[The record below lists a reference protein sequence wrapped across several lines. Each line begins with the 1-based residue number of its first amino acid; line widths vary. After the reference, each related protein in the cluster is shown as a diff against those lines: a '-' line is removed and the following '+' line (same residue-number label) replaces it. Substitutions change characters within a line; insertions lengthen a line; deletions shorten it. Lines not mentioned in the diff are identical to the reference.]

1 MGAATARQTSAPSVM
16 PQVLGGVAP
25 YLTVSGAD
33 AAAAF
38 YKQAL
43 GADEVFR
50 HPGDEHGRTMHIHL
64 VINGGSVML
73 SDPFPEYG
81 HALTAPQAFN
91 LHLQV
96 DDIDAWWTRAV
107 AAGAE
112 IVMPLALQFWGDRYG
127 QIRDPFGVIWA
138 MGSSSR

>member
-1 MGAATARQTSAPSVM
+1 MSRPRRSILRRCTLQARACSWSRARS
-16 PQVLGGVAP
+16 
-25 YLTVSGAD
+25 S
-33 AAAAF
+33 AAAHSSARRSF
-38 YKQAL
+38 ETHQ
-43 GADEVFR
+43 
-50 HPGDEHGRTMHIHL
+50 T
-64 VINGGSVML
+64 
-73 SDPFPEYG
+73 
-81 HALTAPQAFN
+81 N

-127 QIRDPFGVIWA
+127 QIRDPFGVLWA